1 MKQECR
7 NCSNW
12 SKVSGTKKSKT
23 ELGLCKFM
31 NDRVHTVWENEEP
44 IRDKNNKS
52 LVINHHSQIYGN
64 IAGLDISST
73 SKNLI
78 HRLTYV
84 WTDAGFY
91 CAGYV
96 PF

>member
-7 NCSNW
+7 NCSYW

-23 ELGLCKFM
+23 EQGLCKFM
-31 NDRVHTVWENEEP
+31 NDRVYTVWENEEP
-44 IRDKNNKS
+44 TRDKNNKS
-52 LVINHHSQIYGN
+52 LVINHNSQIYGN
-64 IAGLDISST
+64 IAGIDISST
-73 SKNLI
+73 SKSLI

>member
-7 NCSNW
+7 KCSHW

-23 ELGLCKFM
+23 EQGLCKFM
-31 NDRVHTVWENEEP
+31 NNRVHTVWENEEP

-52 LVINHHSQIYGN
+52 LVINNRSELHGN
-64 IAGLDISST
+64 IQGLIFAST
-73 SKNLI
+73 SKRLI
-78 HRLTYV
+78 SRNTYV